1 MSYQIIARKYR
12 PMTFEQVVGQKAVVQ
27 TLQNAIKTN
36 RVAQAYIFS
45 GMRGVGKTT
54 MARIL
59 AKALNCKE
67 GPTPTPCDNCESCTS
82 INEDRSVDV
91 LEIDGA
97 SNRGI
102 DDIRTLRDAVKYKP
116 LHSRN
121 KIIYIDEVHQITREG
136 FNALLKTLEE
146 PPPGTVFI
154 FATTELHKVPP
165 TIVSRCQHF
174 EFKKLSQKE
183 IVNHLLRIAR
193 AENLTIT
200 PAALSLIAQAAEGSM
215 RDAQSL
221 LDQAVA
227 FSGQDIR
234 DEDLK
239 EILGAID
246 QDLLFAASSLVFAQ
260 DPAAVFPLVEKIME
274 RGYDL
279 RAFHKDLI
287 LHFRNLLLAKSVE
300 DLGELLPLNADE
312 QAALRKEADQAT
324 AEELL
329 RCLHVL
335 QEAESGLRYSSQ
347 PQIYLETL
355 LVRLSHISKIV
366 PITDLVREVE
376 RLKGGGFGASGGG
389 GEAASARRE
398 APKNAPQKP
407 TAPRSSAA
415 APSAAPDPFAPTMP
429 PVVKPAQP
437 VTPIPSEASVPPASP
452 PKPLDEKAFW
462 QRLIAELEKEK
473 SSVAA
478 ILSREAAFRLRDESA
493 DIKFSTDKGFILD
506 NPAVLE
512 ISFPTGDSVFRDA
525 VHGETRTIERI
536 ASGINGRKVKLRL
549 ADTVAQQTPRKEKLT
564 DTALKD
570 PGVRAFMD
578 VFRGQIY
585 TVEPVSGAKESEEA

>member
-12 PMTFEQVVGQKAVVQ
+12 PMTFEQMVGQKPVVQ
-27 TLQNAIKTN
+27 TLQNAIKAN

-54 MARIL
+54 LARIL
-59 AKALNCKE
+59 AKALNCKD
-67 GPTPTPCDNCESCTS
+67 GPTPSPCDKCEFCTG

-102 DDIRTLRDAVKYKP
+102 DEIRALREVVKYKP
-116 LHSRN
+116 LHSRY
-121 KIIYIDEVHQITREG
+121 KIIYIDEVHQITKDG

-146 PPPGTVFI
+146 PPPQTVFI
-154 FATTELHKVPP
+154 FATTEFHKVPA

-183 IVNHLLRIAR
+183 IINHLLHIAK
-193 AENLTIT
+193 EEGLTIT
-200 PAALSLIAQAAEGSM
+200 PSALNLIAQAAEGSM

-221 LDQAVA
+221 LDQAIA

-234 DEDLK
+234 DDDLK

-246 QDLLFAASSLVFAQ
+246 RDLLFAGSSLVLGQ
-260 DPAAVFPLVEKIME
+260 DAAAVFPLVEKIME
-274 RGYDL
+274 RGYDI
-279 RAFHKDLI
+279 RAFYKDLI
-287 LHFRNLLLAKSVE
+287 LHFRNLLLARSVGDIE
-300 DLGELLPLNADE
+300 DLLPLNADE
-312 QAALRKEADQAT
+312 IAALKEEAGKAT

-329 RCLHVL
+329 RYLHVL
-335 QEAESGLRYSSQ
+335 QEAEPGLRYSSQ

-355 LVRLSHISKIV
+355 LVRLSHFNKII
-366 PITDLVREVE
+366 PLMDLVREVE
-376 RLKGGGFGASGGG
+376 QLKGGGSGAPGGG
-389 GEAASARRE
+389 GETASVPRPVSKSVPHRP
-398 APKNAPQKP
+398 APSRA
-407 TAPRSSAA
+407 SAA
-415 APSAAPDPFAPTMP
+415 APYVPSVELPPSAAEPVP
-429 PVVKPAQP
+429 PN
-437 VTPIPSEASVPPASP
+437 PSEPSVPPSAP
-452 PKPLDEKAFW
+452 DKPIDETAFW
-462 QRLIAELEKEK
+462 QRLIADLEKEK

-478 ILSREAAFRLRDESA
+478 ILSREATFRLKDESA

-512 ISFPTGDSVFRDA
+512 ISFPAGDSVFRDA
-525 VHGETRTIERI
+525 VHGETRTIERL
-536 ASGINGRKVKLRL
+536 ASEINGRKVKLRL
-549 ADTVAQQTPRKEKLT
+549 ADTAVQQSPRKEKVT

-578 VFRGQIY
+578 VFRGQIF